1 MNPTQWTG
9 SQRVIAIARRQARRG
24 SEPPVYRAGEE
35 AAPGVYR
42 DLERGITVRL
52 AGAMRLPDLN
62 SYQPSRFFRE
72 NDAHWLLARLWQP
85 SPSIDKKR
93 LYLAGQRVPAGKYR
107 DVERGILVELRGGG
121 LLPDLQSGEPSRYR
135 RVRAGGVRVRT
146 KAS

>member
-1 MNPTQWTG
+1 MNPTPQTG
-9 SQRVIAIARRQARRG
+9 SQRVISLARPQARRCP
-24 SEPPVYRAGEE
+24 EPPVYRAGEE
-35 AAPGVYR
+35 AAPGLYR

-52 AGAMRLPDLN
+52 AQTMRLPDLN

-72 NDAHWLLARLWQP
+72 NAAHWLLSRLWRP
-85 SPSIDKKR
+85 APSIDKKR

-135 RVRAGGVRVRT
+135 RVRAGGVRVRA